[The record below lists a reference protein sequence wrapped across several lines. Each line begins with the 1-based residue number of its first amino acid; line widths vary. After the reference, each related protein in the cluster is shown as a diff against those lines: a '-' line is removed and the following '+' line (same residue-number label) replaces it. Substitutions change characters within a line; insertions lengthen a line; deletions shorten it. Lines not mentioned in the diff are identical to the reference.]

1 MQVVGLFTRSRCST
15 EAQFA
20 ESLLYDWVVTDLLLE
35 LLMGGEMLLEVLTG
49 GEMLLELFIG

>member
-1 MQVVGLFTRSRCST
+1 MQVVGLFTRSRCFT

-20 ESLLYDWVVTDLLLE
+20 KSLLYDWVVTDVILE
-35 LLMGGEMLLEVLTG
+35 LLTG

>member
-1 MQVVGLFTRSRCST
+1 MFTRSRCST